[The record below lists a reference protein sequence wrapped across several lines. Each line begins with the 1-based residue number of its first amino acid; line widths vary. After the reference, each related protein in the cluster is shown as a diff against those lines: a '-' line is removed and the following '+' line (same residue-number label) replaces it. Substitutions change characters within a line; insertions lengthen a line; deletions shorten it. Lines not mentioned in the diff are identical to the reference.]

1 MLTYQQLLQ
10 SKLCSLH
17 LMRSPGP
24 MRGQR
29 SDSYPAAN
37 RSLSGSLLLK
47 KGNNIEPL
55 GRPYPKPSISSTSLY
70 SLFAP
75 ADVKDGSE
83 WHTKPPLPHHPH
95 LILFLCSH
103 PPPHESPPPYWLLAF
118 SCRLIHISEAAAV
131 APRGYNP
138 TLKPGRVSWKHK
150 RRFIRSWKSSISAEF
165 APSFQGAGIK
175 SGEFLANGAH
185 FNQTETFLSQWKV
198 WLRMI

>member
-1 MLTYQQLLQ
+1 MDALT
-10 SKLCSLH
+10 
-17 LMRSPGP
+17 
-24 MRGQR
+24 
-29 SDSYPAAN
+29 
-37 RSLSGSLLLK
+37 
-47 KGNNIEPL
+47 
-55 GRPYPKPSISSTSLY
+55 PKPSISSTSLD
-70 SLFAP
+70 SLSGP

-83 WHTKPPLPHHPH
+83 WHMKPPLPPHPH

-175 SGEFLANGAH
+175 SRSFWRRVHISIRQRLFSCSERSDSAWFSWHGKC
-185 FNQTETFLSQWKV
+185 QTNPRQ
-198 WLRMI
+198 WLRGKRECWDAVIVPK